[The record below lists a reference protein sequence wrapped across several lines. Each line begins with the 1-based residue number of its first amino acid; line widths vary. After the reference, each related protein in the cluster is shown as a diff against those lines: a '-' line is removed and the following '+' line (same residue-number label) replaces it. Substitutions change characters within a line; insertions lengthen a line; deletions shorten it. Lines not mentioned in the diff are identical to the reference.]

1 MGEINKLEN
10 YIFLSI
16 CEKSLD
22 LFKDSYFNTY
32 IGFCGTLKAAM
43 ETEDLGRG
51 DLYVI
56 YEIDDYLRKI
66 YDLSV
71 EESNQYI
78 ADFFLLEKYLVFE
91 KPVRLISEYF
101 NNSFN

>member
-1 MGEINKLEN
+1 
-10 YIFLSI
+10 
-16 CEKSLD
+16 
-22 LFKDSYFNTY
+22 
-32 IGFCGTLKAAM
+32 M
-43 ETEDLGRG
+43 ETADLSRG